1 MNIQIQEIKLSIK
14 KTISHNL
21 NNNLSSYIGKINN
34 LTKYFSTDA
43 SVI

>member
-14 KTISHNL
+14 TTSHNL
-21 NNNLSSYIGKINN
+21 NNNLSSHIGKINN

-43 SVI
+43 SAI